1 MNWVSDFFIS
11 NFVLIC
17 ISIIM
22 YVIAI
27 QRFKQHTKISVYTIC
42 LVSSALILAIADSI
56 QDYARIAV
64 LNNLAI
70 FCGILGYTIRPLC
83 IYFMILMSE
92 KIIPK
97 KYFWLTYLP
106 LIFNAIVYLCAFI
119 PGTADIIFGFK
130 LAESDGQ
137 LHFAGGPLRY
147 SSHIISILYLSLL
160 LFVAFANLK
169 AKHLNHGLIILICS
183 MFVVTAVVIETF
195 FNPDGDIRVLNTT
208 IAVSTL
214 FYYLYLYMEITQI
227 DALTGLFNR
236 ETYYHDILK
245 MHDSATG
252 IIQFDMNGLKYINDN
267 FGHLEGDKALSTIA
281 SLIIKCA
288 KRNMYAYRLG
298 GDEFLVIVN
307 GGSQEDID
315 EVVVDFK
322 DALSKTKYYCSIG
335 CAYRE
340 DNSITLEDLLR
351 DAEKAMYHDKA
362 EFYKNANFER
372 RNALK

>member
-42 LVSSALILAIADSI
+42 LISSALILAIADSV
-56 QDYARIAV
+56 QDYAKIAV

-147 SSHIISILYLSLL
+147 SSHIISVLYLSPP
-160 LFVAFANLK
+160 
-169 AKHLNHGLIILICS
+169 S
-183 MFVVTAVVIETF
+183 
-195 FNPDGDIRVLNTT
+195 
-208 IAVSTL
+208 
-214 FYYLYLYMEITQI
+214 
-227 DALTGLFNR
+227 
-236 ETYYHDILK
+236 
-245 MHDSATG
+245 
-252 IIQFDMNGLKYINDN
+252 
-267 FGHLEGDKALSTIA
+267 
-281 SLIIKCA
+281 
-288 KRNMYAYRLG
+288 
-298 GDEFLVIVN
+298 
-307 GGSQEDID
+307 
-315 EVVVDFK
+315 
-322 DALSKTKYYCSIG
+322 
-335 CAYRE
+335 
-340 DNSITLEDLLR
+340 
-351 DAEKAMYHDKA
+351 
-362 EFYKNANFER
+362 
-372 RNALK
+372 